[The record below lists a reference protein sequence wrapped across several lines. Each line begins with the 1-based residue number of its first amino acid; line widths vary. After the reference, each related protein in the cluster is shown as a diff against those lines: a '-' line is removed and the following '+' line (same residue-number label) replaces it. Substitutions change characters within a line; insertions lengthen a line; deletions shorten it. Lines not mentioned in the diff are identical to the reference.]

1 MSVTIETQ
9 NAATV
14 EITDAET
21 VVVTDATREVIEV
34 ATVGPQGPSA
44 AVGTLG
50 DIPDVDT
57 SAAVAN
63 SVLYYDAVSETWKGD
78 DINTIITITDG
89 GGF

>member
-1 MSVTIETQ
+1 MSTHITETT
-9 NAATV
+9 ATVVVESSTASTV
-14 EITDAET
+14 EI
-21 VVVTDATREVIEV
+21 VTA
-34 ATVGPQGPSA
+34 GPQGPVSPVA
-44 AVGTLG
+44 SFG

-63 SVLYYDAVSETWKGD
+63 SVLYYDAISEMWKGD